1 MVGVRAL
8 GIRGCGVSMPLK
20 EAVIPHLDELD
31 DTARTVGAVN
41 TIVNDGGHLRG
52 YNTDVLGA
60 ARALEAASVTAEDR
74 ILLLGAGGMARAMLY
89 ALQQRAIERIVVAN
103 RTLERAHSIASN
115 VVPWEGREDIDAD
128 VLINTTP
135 IGMRPHGNRLPVS
148 VAALTKY
155 RAVIDAVTVLPL
167 TRLVR
172 EAQERGVT
180 AIAGWTLALHQALAQ
195 FELYTNLKAPEEPM
209 RAALLDFLGKGATA
223 SQ

>member
-31 DTARTVGAVN
+31 DTARAVGAVN

-89 ALQQRAIERIVVAN
+89 ALQQRAIERTVVAN

-135 IGMRPHGNRLPVS
+135 IGMKPHGDRLPVS
-148 VAALTKY
+148 VATLTKY
-155 RAVIDAVTVLPL
+155 RAVIDAVAVLPL
-167 TRLVR
+167 TRLVH
-172 EAQERGVT
+172 EAERCGVT
-180 AIAGWTLALHQALAQ
+180 AVAGWTLALHQALAQ
-195 FELYTNLKAPEEPM
+195 FELYTNRQAPEEPM
-209 RAALLDFLGKGATA
+209 RVALLDFLGKDAMA